1 MESLVRVA
9 DVTRERTEWRAR
21 AEGAEGENVILRG
34 RVENWEREN
43 LEVRSLA
50 QRESVRADTA
60 ERNGTEFRAQAEA
73 EATELRR
80 KIAVLTE
87 TSEALRSRLTDD
99 EATDHI
105 TARISTYGPAI
116 LPHEFAAM
124 CEDYAA
130 LRSISG
136 RTRVSRQLLQ
146 AVISNPPLAA
156 VLSGPGTPDSL
167 KSHELHRQVEASL
180 AFTAGRLQDAEHG
193 FRALCTD
200 LPSPFNFEC
209 SARTHLANNNQR
221 DAFAALTD
229 GTDRFPTDTALN
241 VQLAT
246 FFIRIGDVEAANVA
260 LDAVRHAFVSQSFA
274 LEHLRRDVDLAMA
287 HVERLQAADGAEQHS
302 ADAWWGQWRRFTNCN
317 QFQDALVALGMAF
330 ESALAG
336 ILDTKSDETTSVIEL
351 GIGCGHTLASV
362 ARQHPQIRFFAIDPT
377 RSTTQFNERMF
388 RADNLTF
395 LGGDVMAHLV
405 HTDFGANPILFHGDV
420 AGLCRPEFLAGLYAR
435 CRELG
440 TRHILIAE
448 DMDFDRITLRYHE
461 ADDTWD
467 RVQIGS
473 AGRLLHNF
481 KALLHDAG
489 YAISA
494 STPVM
499 PVLVQPLSTPD
510 HRLLHATLQA

>member
-1 MESLVRVA
+1 MRSARTWNCLCGSPMSHASVRNG
-9 DVTRERTEWRAR
+9 AR

-43 LEVRSLA
+43 LEARSLA

-105 TARISTYGPAI
+105 TARIPTYGPAI
-116 LPHEFAAM
+116 LPHEFAAI

-167 KSHELHRQVEASL
+167 KSHELHRQMEASL
-180 AFTAGRLQDAEHG
+180 AFAAGRLQDAEHG

-241 VQLAT
+241 
-246 FFIRIGDVEAANVA
+246 R
-260 LDAVRHAFVSQSFA
+260 AV
-274 LEHLRRDVDLAMA
+274 
-287 HVERLQAADGAEQHS
+287 
-302 ADAWWGQWRRFTNCN
+302 
-317 QFQDALVALGMAF
+317 
-330 ESALAG
+330 
-336 ILDTKSDETTSVIEL
+336 
-351 GIGCGHTLASV
+351 GH
-362 ARQHPQIRFFAIDPT
+362 
-377 RSTTQFNERMF
+377 
-388 RADNLTF
+388 
-395 LGGDVMAHLV
+395 
-405 HTDFGANPILFHGDV
+405 
-420 AGLCRPEFLAGLYAR
+420 
-435 CRELG
+435 
-440 TRHILIAE
+440 
-448 DMDFDRITLRYHE
+448 
-461 ADDTWD
+461 
-467 RVQIGS
+467 
-473 AGRLLHNF
+473 LLHSDRRRGSRQCGPRRGEAQVRQS
-481 KALLHDAG
+481 KLC
-489 YAISA
+489 
-494 STPVM
+494 T
-499 PVLVQPLSTPD
+499 
-510 HRLLHATLQA
+510 